1 MVLVF
6 GKKGG
11 KLPGHYLIRQKSA
24 SRTRIHPAP
33 RAPETAHK
41 VMHSKP
47 YNIQNT
53 ETIKINS
60 KLARTFVISG
70 MRSQELFGYAFDI
83 YSHPRSQS
91 TQKNQ
96 RAKTRQKLFFQA
108 CNVHKL
114 TSVHVRA
121 CVFICARAFK
131 TVRTHSNTHANN
143 AVNGRQTC
151 IVRIGMPLHSA
162 QTKGKHANPFTTIA
176 TMRTQIDELT
186 LLLQVRATAIDCIAL
201 ISLFRWC
208 FLSLHTFDVGCGDHI
223 AKQSPLPHDS

>member
-53 ETIKINS
+53 ETKKINS

-162 QTKGKHANPFTTIA
+162 QTKACT
-176 TMRTQIDELT
+176 LT
-186 LLLQVRATAIDCIAL
+186 PSRP
-201 ISLFRWC
+201 
-208 FLSLHTFDVGCGDHI
+208 
-223 AKQSPLPHDS
+223 SPQCAHRSMS